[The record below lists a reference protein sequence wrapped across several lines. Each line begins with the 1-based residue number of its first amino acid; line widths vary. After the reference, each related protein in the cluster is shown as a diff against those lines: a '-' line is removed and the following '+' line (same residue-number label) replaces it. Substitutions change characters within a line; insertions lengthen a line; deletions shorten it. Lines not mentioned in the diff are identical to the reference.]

1 MVNHSY
7 PGVVIHPSGLVTG
20 AAPQQAGGAP
30 APSAS
35 DGRIPG
41 IDGMLD
47 QVAAAV
53 ARQAAPVIRTELLP
67 VVLADREL
75 QRTVGSAAGKA
86 FAQAVW
92 PWLALGSVSLASLAA
107 MYAWH
112 RIEKSRDGASARR

>member
-1 MVNHSY
+1 MVKNSY
-7 PGVVIHPSGLVTG
+7 PGVVILPSGQVVAEDGSPSTQT
-20 AAPQQAGGAP
+20 PP
-30 APSAS
+30 AAS

>member
-1 MVNHSY
+1 MVKNSY
-7 PGVVIHPSGLVTG
+7 PGVVILPSGQVVAEDGSPSTQ
-20 AAPQQAGGAP
+20 PPP
-30 APSAS
+30 AAS